1 MSDNQAAEPGFE
13 ELREAERTGS
23 RIDKQDFGAGHSD
36 NGMGVNSDAGSGTG
50 SGMGIGAGMGGS
62 MNYDLDSSIST
73 SMDDTGSGSL
83 NDTIGTVDAN
93 QGSTGG
99 RDHNTGQAS

>member
-1 MSDNQAAEPGFE
+1 MSGNQAAEPGFE

-23 RIDKQDFGAGHSD
+23 RIDKQDFGAGASD
-36 NGMGVNSDAGSGTG
+36 AGTSVNSDAGSATS
-50 SGMGIGAGMGGS
+50 SGMGVGAGMGGS
-62 MNYDLDSSIST
+62 MNYDLDSPVST

-83 NDTIGTVDAN
+83 NDTMGTVDVN

-99 RDHNTGQAS
+99 RDHNPGQAT